1 MQESTELGGPDWK
14 LRGFGPGGLWPAKG
28 SALWASDACLAP
40 TGFAVG
46 WGPIPWLLMSEIF
59 PLHVKGLATGVC
71 VLTNWF
77 MAFLVTKEF
86 SSVMVSA
93 GPEGLLLM

>member
-1 MQESTELGGPDWK
+1 
-14 LRGFGPGGLWPAKG
+14 
-28 SALWASDACLAP
+28 
-40 TGFAVG
+40 
-46 WGPIPWLLMSEIF
+46 MSEIF
-59 PLHVKGLATGVC
+59 PLHVKGVATGIC

-93 GPEGLLLM
+93 GDAFPHTVSKGSPEIPCP

>member
-1 MQESTELGGPDWK
+1 M
-14 LRGFGPGGLWPAKG
+14 
-28 SALWASDACLAP
+28 
-40 TGFAVG
+40 G

-59 PLHVKGLATGVC
+59 PLHVKGVATGIC

-86 SSVMVSA
+86 SSIMVSA
-93 GPEGLLLM
+93 GPCLPSYCQQRLASTSVFIARDSMSLTLNVG

>member
-1 MQESTELGGPDWK
+1 M
-14 LRGFGPGGLWPAKG
+14 
-28 SALWASDACLAP
+28 
-40 TGFAVG
+40 G

-59 PLHVKGLATGVC
+59 PLHVKGVATGVC

-86 SSVMVSA
+86 SSVMVSVD
-93 GPEGLLLM
+93 PSLPLTLSKGLPHETSFTAREIPCL

>member
-1 MQESTELGGPDWK
+1 MYEPSMSQH
-14 LRGFGPGGLWPAKG
+14 
-28 SALWASDACLAP
+28 CIAP

-59 PLHVKGLATGVC
+59 PLHVKGVATGVC

-86 SSVMVSA
+86 SSIMVSA
-93 GPEGLLLM
+93 DPCLPLMLSAKACLMKQLSLPEVPCP

>member
-1 MQESTELGGPDWK
+1 M
-14 LRGFGPGGLWPAKG
+14 
-28 SALWASDACLAP
+28 
-40 TGFAVG
+40 G

-59 PLHVKGLATGVC
+59 PLHVKGVATGVC

-77 MAFLVTKEF
+77 MAFLVTKTF

-93 GPEGLLLM
+93 DTLPSGCQQRPTEVPCP

>member
-1 MQESTELGGPDWK
+1 M
-14 LRGFGPGGLWPAKG
+14 
-28 SALWASDACLAP
+28 
-40 TGFAVG
+40 G

-71 VLTNWF
+71 VLTNWL

-93 GPEGLLLM
+93 GPEGLLLT

>member
-1 MQESTELGGPDWK
+1 M
-14 LRGFGPGGLWPAKG
+14 
-28 SALWASDACLAP
+28 
-40 TGFAVG
+40 G

-59 PLHVKGLATGVC
+59 PLHVKGMATGVC

-93 GPEGLLLM
+93 SSRGLPLMQSVGSAF

>member
-1 MQESTELGGPDWK
+1 M
-14 LRGFGPGGLWPAKG
+14 
-28 SALWASDACLAP
+28 
-40 TGFAVG
+40 G

-59 PLHVKGLATGVC
+59 PLHVKGVATGIC

-86 SSVMVSA
+86 SSIMVSA
-93 GPEGLLLM
+93 GPCFPLHCQQRHASGLLSLPEIPCP

>member
-1 MQESTELGGPDWK
+1 M
-14 LRGFGPGGLWPAKG
+14 
-28 SALWASDACLAP
+28 
-40 TGFAVG
+40 G

-59 PLHVKGLATGVC
+59 PLHVKGVATGIC

-86 SSVMVSA
+86 SSLMVSA
-93 GPEGLLLM
+93 GPDRLPVPQPTEKYFSELLL

>member
-1 MQESTELGGPDWK
+1 M
-14 LRGFGPGGLWPAKG
+14 
-28 SALWASDACLAP
+28 
-40 TGFAVG
+40 G

-59 PLHVKGLATGVC
+59 PLHVKGVATGVC

-77 MAFLVTKEF
+77 MAFLVTKTF

-93 GPEGLLLM
+93 DACLPSGCQQKPTEVPCP

>member
-1 MQESTELGGPDWK
+1 MS
-14 LRGFGPGGLWPAKG
+14 
-28 SALWASDACLAP
+28 SDACLAP

-59 PLHVKGLATGVC
+59 PLHVKGMATGVC

-93 GPEGLLLM
+93 SSRGLPLMQSVGSAF

>member
-1 MQESTELGGPDWK
+1 M
-14 LRGFGPGGLWPAKG
+14 
-28 SALWASDACLAP
+28 
-40 TGFAVG
+40 G

-59 PLHVKGLATGVC
+59 PLHVKGVATGVC

-86 SSVMVSA
+86 SSVMVSVDPILPLTLSA
-93 GPEGLLLM
+93 KAYLMKLLSLPERSRACDLECK